1 MSRRKYDFLKMK
13 PGQEVWFG
21 DYEEPEEDFGKI
33 IYPEEIIG
41 KTCGECV
48 RCEKRDHAYMETAAE
63 GYHCSMQSYSVDI
76 QPTDK
81 ACVRYWDKAEHERI
95 ENAQEEAKEKRRE
108 ELWAIYAKREPIKL
122 PIIHDGCGLIP
133 ECPICGEMPYST
145 EQCHWCGQRF
155 IQDKEIEEYN
165 KPKGGTM
172 DCWNCGGKDTIEYKV
187 SKYNGHRRGRCKN
200 CGLTFME

>member
-1 MSRRKYDFLKMK
+1 
-13 PGQEVWFG
+13 
-21 DYEEPEEDFGKI
+21 
-33 IYPEEIIG
+33 
-41 KTCGECV
+41 
-48 RCEKRDHAYMETAAE
+48 METAAE

-95 ENAQEEAKEKRRE
+95 EKAQEEAKEKRRE